1 MSELSVGSWK
11 LLKVVLND
19 FAPSPAPPPPM
30 FENFCCCSSG
40 WVVLEIQ

>member
-19 FAPSPAPPPPM
+19 FAPSPAPPPPCLKI
-30 FENFCCCSSG
+30 FVVAAQGG
-40 WVVLEIQ
+40 WC